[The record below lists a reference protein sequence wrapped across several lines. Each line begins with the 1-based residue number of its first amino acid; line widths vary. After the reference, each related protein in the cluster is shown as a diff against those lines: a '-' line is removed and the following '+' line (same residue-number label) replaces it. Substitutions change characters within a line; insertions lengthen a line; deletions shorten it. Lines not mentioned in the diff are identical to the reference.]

1 MTNYALPVLSGDSGF
16 RSYLLAIHKFP
27 ILGANEEYML
37 AKRWSERG
45 DYDAAH
51 RLVTSHLRLV
61 AKIASGFKGYG
72 MPIADLIAEGN
83 IGLMK
88 AVKKFDPERGFRVST
103 YAMWWIKAAIQEY
116 VLRSW
121 SLVKMGTGAA
131 HKKLFFNLKRL
142 KKRIMTADNGE
153 YLYPEHIKEI
163 ASELDVSE
171 KDVVD
176 MDNRMIASDQRLN
189 APLSLGDDSGSTYL
203 DFLPST
209 DENHEDIYVN
219 NELYNNKKSLF
230 AEAMTQLNEREQD
243 IITKR
248 RLSEPAVTLE
258 ELSQLYGVSRERIRQ
273 IENRAMGKLTE
284 YVT

>member
-1 MTNYALPVLSGDSGF
+1 
-16 RSYLLAIHKFP
+16 
-27 ILGANEEYML
+27 
-37 AKRWSERG
+37 
-45 DYDAAH
+45 
-51 RLVTSHLRLV
+51 
-61 AKIASGFKGYG
+61 
-72 MPIADLIAEGN
+72 
-83 IGLMK
+83 
-88 AVKKFDPERGFRVST
+88 
-103 YAMWWIKAAIQEY
+103 
-116 VLRSW
+116 
-121 SLVKMGTGAA
+121 
-131 HKKLFFNLKRL
+131 
-142 KKRIMTADNGE
+142 MTADNGE